1 MMQSYGKLSVLALLC
16 MLVFGTTVNAE
27 VKTYF
32 WSESVPMPS
41 CYSSSERAG
50 SEGEDSSTGGRL
62 SIKTGDGEV
71 IEQTFPT
78 CEEAKKSRVL
88 VIVDGLYLQVR
99 GFDEPWPYI
108 ENGRTMVPMRA
119 IADAFKFKVD
129 WEASNQKIT
138 LTREGT
144 VIVMHIGKSEMLV
157 NGEKVLLEGT
167 TPAIKKG
174 VTFLPIGQL
183 AKTLGIEVEWDA
195 KTRTATFK

>member
-1 MMQSYGKLSVLALLC
+1 M
-16 MLVFGTTVNAE
+16 VFGATANAE
-27 VKTYF
+27 VETYF
-32 WSESVPMPS
+32 WSDAIPMKS
-41 CYSSSERAG
+41 CYSLSEREG
-50 SEGEDSSTGGRL
+50 SEEEDNSTGGKM

-71 IEQTFPT
+71 IELTLPT

-99 GFDEPWPYI
+99 DSEAPWPYI

-129 WEASNQKIT
+129 WEASQQKIT

-144 VIVMHIGKSEMLV
+144 VIIMHIGKSEMLV

-167 TPAIKKG
+167 TPAIKEG

-183 AKTLGIEVEWDA
+183 AKVLGIEVEWDA